1 MMLLKMVAQ
10 SLGRHPRRTVLILF
24 AVMIS
29 VLTMEI
35 IAGMLHGISDN
46 FFTNIL
52 SAGGHGQVRGQG
64 WEDRLDP
71 YSLDTALAD
80 TEPILAVL
88 EADPRVTAAEPVLGF
103 GALFLQDGKSLALQV
118 LGVIT
123 DTGFFPKV
131 RSGLEQGAFLPD
143 GNSILVSRSLADFL
157 GLEPGSEV
165 MLLTED
171 SGGSP
176 YYLAFSLDGIF
187 ATDSLD
193 FDDTT
198 VLVGLEAARIMTWLP
213 AGATEVRFTLVDRNL
228 AGDVAVGLEPE
239 LAAFGASIHD
249 WRYLNAGLL
258 SMVDMMDVFI
268 WVFNLIV
275 IIVAATVIT
284 NAILMNVFD
293 RMKEFGTLRAIGLRR
308 GRLFRLIML
317 EGAVL
322 GSLGSALGLAIGIPL
337 VLYFQHNGLDW
348 GGISEAFGMG
358 SFFNFAFS
366 PARSAADFAAG
377 TLTALAGSFYAASIA
392 SRTRVVDALKEA

>member
-29 VLTMEI
+29 VFTMEI

-64 WEDRLDP
+64 WEDKLDP

-88 EADPRVTAAEPVLGF
+88 KADPRVTAAEPVLGF
-103 GALFLQDGKSLALQV
+103 GALYLDDGKSLALQV
-118 LGVIT
+118 LGVTT

-131 RSGLEQGAFLPD
+131 RSGLEQGTFLPED
-143 GNSILVSRSLADFL
+143 NSILVSRSLATFL
-157 GLEPGSEV
+157 GLERGSEV

-176 YYLAFSLDGIF
+176 YYMAFSLDGLF

-198 VLVGLEAARIMTWLP
+198 VLIDLEAARTMTWLP
-213 AGATEVRFTLVDRNL
+213 TGATEVRFTLADRNL
-228 AGDVAVGLEPE
+228 AADVAAGLEPE
-239 LAAFGASIHD
+239 FAALGASIHD

-258 SMVDMMDVFI
+258 SMVDMMDIFI

-308 GRLFRLIML
+308 GKLFRLIML

-322 GSLGSALGLAIGIPL
+322 GSLGSGLGLALGIPV
-337 VLYFQHNGLDW
+337 VLYFQNNGLDW

-377 TLTALAGSFYAASIA
+377 TLTALGGSFYAASIA

>member
-10 SLGRHPRRTVLILF
+10 SLGRHPRRTLLILF

-29 VLTMEI
+29 VFTMEI

-71 YSLDTALAD
+71 YSLDTALVD
-80 TEPILAVL
+80 TDPILAAL
-88 EADPRVTAAEPVLGF
+88 QGDPRVTAAEPVLGF
-103 GALFLQDGKSLALQV
+103 GALYLEDGKSLGLQV
-118 LGVIT
+118 LGVTT

-131 RSGLEQGAFLPD
+131 RSGLDQGAFLPAD
-143 GNSILVSRSLADFL
+143 NSILVSRSLVAFL
-157 GLEPGSEV
+157 GLEPGREV

-198 VLVGLEAARIMTWLP
+198 VLIGLEAARTMTWLP
-213 AGATEVRFTLVDRNL
+213 TGATEVRFTLMDRNL
-228 AGDVAVGLEPE
+228 AADVAAE
-239 LAAFGASIHD
+239 LGPGMAALGESIHD

-293 RMKEFGTLRAIGLRR
+293 RMREFGTLRAIGLRR
-308 GRLFRLIML
+308 GGLFRLIML

-322 GSLGSALGLAIGIPL
+322 GSVGSALGLAVGIPV
-337 VLYFQHNGLDW
+337 VLYFQNNGLDW

>member
-29 VLTMEI
+29 VFTMEI

-64 WEDRLDP
+64 WEDQLDP

-80 TEPILAVL
+80 TQPILAVL
-88 EADPRVTAAEPVLGF
+88 KADPRVTAAEPVLGF
-103 GALFLQDGKSLALQV
+103 GALYLDDGKSLALQV
-118 LGVIT
+118 LGVRT

-131 RSGLEQGAFLPD
+131 RSGLEQRAFLPAGD
-143 GNSILVSRSLADFL
+143 SILVSRSLAAFL

-176 YYLAFSLDGIF
+176 YYMAFSLDGLF

-198 VLVGLEAARIMTWLP
+198 VLVGLEAARTMTWLP
-213 AGATEVRFTLVDRNL
+213 AGATEVRFTLADRNL
-228 AGDVAVGLEPE
+228 AADVAAGLGSGM
-239 LAAFGASIHD
+239 AALGCSIHD

-293 RMKEFGTLRAIGLRR
+293 RMREFGTLRAIGLRR

-322 GSLGSALGLAIGIPL
+322 GSLGSALGLAAGIPV
-337 VLYFQHNGLDW
+337 VLYFQNNGLDW

-366 PARSAADFAAG
+366 PSRSAADFAAG

>member
-1 MMLLKMVAQ
+1 MILLKMVAQ

-24 AVMIS
+24 AVMVS
-29 VLTMEI
+29 VFTMEI

-71 YSLDTALAD
+71 YSLDSALEDA
-80 TEPILAVL
+80 EPILATL
-88 EADPRVTAAEPVLGF
+88 RSDPRVTAAEPVLGF
-103 GALFLQDGKSLALQV
+103 GALYLEDGRSLALQV
-118 LGVIT
+118 LGVPG

-131 RSGLEQGAFLPD
+131 RSGLEQGAFLPAD
-143 GNSILVSRSLADFL
+143 NSILVSLSLAAFL
-157 GLEPGSEV
+157 GLQPGSEL

-187 ATDSLD
+187 VTDSLD

-198 VLVGLEAARIMTWLP
+198 VLIGLEAARTMTWLP
-213 AGATEVRFTLVDRNL
+213 TGATEVRFNLVDRNL
-228 AGDVAVGLEPE
+228 APEFAAGLAPE
-239 LAAFGASIHD
+239 MAALGGSIHD

-268 WVFNLIV
+268 WFFNLIV

-293 RMKEFGTLRAIGLRR
+293 RLREFGTLRAIGLRR
-308 GRLFRLIML
+308 GKLFRLIML

-322 GSLGSALGLAIGIPL
+322 GGLGSALGLAAGIPV
-337 VLYFQHNGLDW
+337 VLYFKSNGMDW
-348 GGISEAFGMG
+348 GAISEAFGMG
-358 SFFNFAFS
+358 RFFNFAFS

-377 TLTALAGSFYAASIA
+377 TLTALAGSFYAACIA

>member
-1 MMLLKMVAQ
+1 MIVLKMVAQ
-10 SLGRHPRRTVLILF
+10 SLGRHPRRTLLILF

-29 VLTMEI
+29 VFTMEL
-35 IAGMLHGISDN
+35 IAGMLHGISNN

-64 WEDRLDP
+64 WEDKLDP
-71 YSLDTALAD
+71 YSLDTALVD
-80 TEPILAVL
+80 TRPIL
-88 EADPRVTAAEPVLGF
+88 EALQSDSRVTAAEPVLSF
-103 GALFLQDGKSLALQV
+103 GALYLEDGKSLGLQV
-118 LGVIT
+118 LGVST
-123 DTGFFPKV
+123 DTRFFPKV
-131 RSGLEQGAFLPD
+131 SAGLRLGAFLPTET
-143 GNSILVSRSLADFL
+143 SILVSQSLADFL
-157 GLEPGSEV
+157 GLRLGSEV

-176 YYLAFSLDGIF
+176 YYMAFSLDGLF

-198 VLVGLEAARIMTWLP
+198 VLVGLEAARTMTWLP
-213 AGATEVRFTLVDRNL
+213 AGATEIRFLLTERDLAPAFAASLADRL
-228 AGDVAVGLEPE
+228 AE
-239 LAAFGASIHD
+239 FGAAIHD

-258 SMVDMMDVFI
+258 SMVDMMDLFI

-293 RMKEFGTLRAIGLRR
+293 RMREFGTLRAIGLRR
-308 GRLFRLIML
+308 GRLFRLILL

-322 GSLGSALGLAIGIPL
+322 GSLGSVLGLALGIPV
-337 VLYFQHNGLDW
+337 VLYFQNKGLDW

-366 PARSAADFAAG
+366 PARSMADFAAG
-377 TLTALAGSFYAASIA
+377 TLTALVGSFYAASIA

>member
-1 MMLLKMVAQ
+1 
-10 SLGRHPRRTVLILF
+10 
-24 AVMIS
+24 
-29 VLTMEI
+29 
-35 IAGMLHGISDN
+35 
-46 FFTNIL
+46 
-52 SAGGHGQVRGQG
+52 
-64 WEDRLDP
+64 LDP

-80 TEPILAVL
+80 TQPILAVL
-88 EADPRVTAAEPVLGF
+88 KADPRVTAAEPMLGF
-103 GALFLQDGKSLALQV
+103 GALYLDDGKSLALQV
-118 LGVIT
+118 LGVT
-123 DTGFFPKV
+123 ADTGFFPKV
-131 RSGLEQGAFLPD
+131 RSGLEQGAFLPAD
-143 GNSILVSRSLADFL
+143 DSILVSRSLAAFL

-176 YYLAFSLDGIF
+176 YYMAFSLDGLF

-198 VLVGLEAARIMTWLP
+198 VLVGLEAARTMTWLP
-213 AGATEVRFTLVDRNL
+213 AGATEVRFTLADRNL
-228 AGDVAVGLEPE
+228 AAEFAAGLGPDM
-239 LAAFGASIHD
+239 AALGASIHD

-293 RMKEFGTLRAIGLRR
+293 RMREFGTLRAIGLRR

-322 GSLGSALGLAIGIPL
+322 GEPWQRPGTGRGHTRGAVLPEQRAGLGRHKRGLRHGQL
-337 VLYFQHNGLDW
+337 LQLC
-348 GGISEAFGMG
+348 
-358 SFFNFAFS
+358 
-366 PARSAADFAAG
+366 
-377 TLTALAGSFYAASIA
+377 LLAGPVGGRLCRRHPYRPGGQFLRRLHSQQDQGGRCPERSIGA
-392 SRTRVVDALKEA
+392 KPWTCSGWP

>member
-29 VLTMEI
+29 VFTMEI

-80 TEPILAVL
+80 TQPILEIL
-88 EADPRVTAAEPVLGF
+88 KADPRVTAAEPVLGF
-103 GALFLQDGKSLALQV
+103 GALYLEDGKSLALQV
-118 LGVIT
+118 LGVTT

-131 RSGLEQGAFLPD
+131 RSGLEQGAFLPA

-176 YYLAFSLDGIF
+176 YYMAFSLDGLF
-187 ATDSLD
+187 TTDSLD

-198 VLVGLEAARIMTWLP
+198 VLIDLEAARTMTWLP
-213 AGATEVRFTLVDRNL
+213 TGATEVRFTLADRNL
-228 AGDVAVGLEPE
+228 AADVAAGLEPE
-239 LAAFGASIHD
+239 FAALGASIHD

-258 SMVDMMDVFI
+258 SMVDMMDIFI

-308 GRLFRLIML
+308 GKLFRLIML

-322 GSLGSALGLAIGIPL
+322 GSLGSGLGLALGIPV
-337 VLYFQHNGLDW
+337 VLYFQNNGLDW

-377 TLTALAGSFYAASIA
+377 TLTALGGSFYAASIA

>member
-1 MMLLKMVAQ
+1 MMLFKMVAQ

-29 VLTMEI
+29 VFTMEI

-52 SAGGHGQVRGQG
+52 SAGGHGQVRGLG

-80 TEPILAVL
+80 TEPILEIL
-88 EADPRVTAAEPVLGF
+88 KADPRVTAVEPVLGF
-103 GALFLQDGKSLALQV
+103 GALYLADGKSLALQV
-118 LGVIT
+118 LGVT
-123 DTGFFPKV
+123 ADTGFFPKV
-131 RSGLEQGAFLPD
+131 RIGLEQGAFLPAGD
-143 GNSILVSRSLADFL
+143 SILVSRSLAAFL
-157 GLEPGSEV
+157 GLQPGSEV

-176 YYLAFSLDGIF
+176 YYMAFSLDGLF

-198 VLVGLEAARIMTWLP
+198 VLVGLEAARTMTWLP
-213 AGATEVRFTLVDRNL
+213 AGATEVRFTLADRNL
-228 AGDVAVGLEPE
+228 AADVAAGLGPGM
-239 LAAFGASIHD
+239 AALEASIHD
-249 WRYLNAGLL
+249 WRYLNVGLL

-293 RMKEFGTLRAIGLRR
+293 RMREFGTLRAIGLRR
-308 GRLFRLIML
+308 GKLFRLIML

-322 GSLGSALGLAIGIPL
+322 GSFGSALGLAMGIPV
-337 VLYFQHNGLDW
+337 VLYFQNNGLDL